1 MSLLKAFLIFTLFI
15 ASCHARPRPQ
25 PWKPVKVIKDKELF
39 DEKMGRNSEGADK
52 PTDGW
57 SENPDETADEILGS
71 RSKDASEGEAKPL
84 IGDEVV
90 GPGTAEEETPAEAE
104 EQGNKDSS
112 AEKETPAE
120 AEGPGNGDAS
130 AEEGKQAEV
139 EGPSMQDTSAPQM
152 EPQEKSAEVEGPGND
167 DATADEGK
175 PAEVEGPSEDDTS
188 APQKETEGIEGS
200 SSVESGDGPA
210 KEANEETTG
219 EGTIS
224 GEGVESK
231 SSTE

>member
-25 PWKPVKVIKDKELF
+25 PWKPVKVIKDKKLF

-104 EQGNKDSS
+104 GLGNKDAS

-130 AEEGKQAEV
+130 AE
-139 EGPSMQDTSAPQM
+139 
-152 EPQEKSAEVEGPGND
+152 
-167 DATADEGK
+167 EGK

-210 KEANEETTG
+210 NEANEETTG

-231 SSTE
+231 SSAE

>member
-104 EQGNKDSS
+104 GLGNKDAS

-130 AEEGKQAEV
+130 AE
-139 EGPSMQDTSAPQM
+139 
-152 EPQEKSAEVEGPGND
+152 
-167 DATADEGK
+167 EGK

-210 KEANEETTG
+210 NEANEETTG

-231 SSTE
+231 SSAE